1 MDDAG
6 RSNLAHGGC
15 ILQHDGMWYWYG
27 EHKGAENCP
36 STTRV
41 DVIGISC
48 YSSKDMNSWLYEGV
62 SLDVKDSPEGSLIQ
76 AEFVCERP

>member
-1 MDDAG
+1 MFENGKIWMDDAG
-6 RSNLAHGGC
+6 RSIQAHGGC

-36 STTRV
+36 GTTRV

-48 YSSKDMNSWLYEGV
+48 YSSKDMNSV
-62 SLDVKDSPEGSLIQ
+62 TSFFSRISPVT
-76 AEFVCERP
+76 AFTR